1 MNRYFIRLRNTFGF
15 PRYSS
20 TPLTEE
26 VLRTAVPAVMG
37 YSITPFAD
45 GYQVAVDLET
55 RDHGQALDDLT
66 STFHQLGYGAVQATI
81 IEFATSWVEGGAL
94 GTIGGAALG
103 TATKSIEGF
112 LALALIGFVTG
123 AIAGGTNRYEK
134 ARYMAT
140 LGADGWYLTQIEPP
154 SAPGAELAPGF

>member
-1 MNRYFIRLRNTFGF
+1 MNRYAIRLCNTFGF
-15 PRYSS
+15 PRYGS
-20 TPLTEE
+20 TSLTEDL
-26 VLRTAVPAVMG
+26 LRAVVPAMG

-45 GYQVAVDLET
+45 GYEVALDLET

-66 STFHQLGYGAVQATI
+66 STFHQLGYGAVQATV

-103 TATKSIEGF
+103 VATKSIEGF

-134 ARYMAT
+134 ARYVAT
-140 LGADGWYLTQIEPP
+140 LGADGWHLTEIEPP
-154 SAPGAELAPGF
+154 SAPGTELAPGF